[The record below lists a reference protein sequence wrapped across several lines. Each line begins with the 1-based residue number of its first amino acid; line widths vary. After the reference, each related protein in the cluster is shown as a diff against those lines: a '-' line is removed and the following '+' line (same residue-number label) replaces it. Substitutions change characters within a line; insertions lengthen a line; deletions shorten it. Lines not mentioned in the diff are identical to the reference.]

1 MNVFVQLVI
10 SWQDNYLFFI
20 INYYMKTSSHVSL
33 TGPRGERGWGMLPHP
48 HPRLPVGG
56 ENFPVYIPVGEEISP
71 SPSPNR
77 GIPRGES
84 RIGSPL
90 PSLGEADDSFSWGD
104 SRNRR
109 AENEARSRWL
119 GRRQPAGRALLG
131 AVARRMRSN
140 CKMSTGGLFL

>member
-71 SPSPNR
+71 SLSPNR
-77 GIPRGES
+77 GIPRVES
-84 RIGSPL
+84 GIGSPL
-90 PSLGEADDSFSWGD
+90 PSLARIRLSLALAPAIRRSCPGNLSASIRSIRAFSILL
-104 SRNRR
+104 SLTFH
-109 AENEARSRWL
+109 SI
-119 GRRQPAGRALLG
+119 QPHI
-131 AVARRMRSN
+131 
-140 CKMSTGGLFL
+140 